1 MHHDIEKMPT
11 SSIIGLGILAVYYAI
26 VEKGQRVFRR
36 SQRKR
41 METAGRQFYSR
52 MWRNAA
58 KAAGGRFE
66 TLENGAVEIAC
77 TGGRIVVRDNITSL
91 DSDNTRT
98 FAGDKN
104 KIRDLCTRTAIPVPN
119 YIVIGIT
126 EFAQALRM
134 LQGSSRSLVVKPAE
148 KTSGGAGVSTNIK
161 SRRALRYAVAWALAY
176 GPRVMVEEQVEG
188 DCYRV
193 LVMDGEVLGTVMRK
207 PPTITGD
214 GVSTIAQLIRQENA
228 MRLQAGLARAQVLI
242 GIDVDM
248 RNTLASKGL
257 SLHSRPADGEVVTLK
272 RVINDNR
279 GSENIPADGRLCS
292 AILDAAC
299 KAAAIAGT
307 RLAGVDIICRDSSV
321 PLNVSGGA
329 IIEVNATP
337 GFYYHYDGGF
347 DCVVPVANQVVARAC
362 KAASQQGPRPASG
375 GAPLQRARL
384 VIDTRW
390 KRAAQVP

>member
-1 MHHDIEKMPT
+1 MEKMPT
-11 SSIIGLGILAVYYAI
+11 SSVVGLCILTIYYAI
-26 VEKGQRVFRR
+26 IQKSQRVFRR

-41 METAGRQFYSR
+41 MEIAGRQFYSR
-52 MWRNAA
+52 MWGTAA
-58 KAAGGRFE
+58 RAAGARFE
-66 TLENGAVEIAC
+66 TLENGAIEIAS

-91 DSDNTRT
+91 DSDNTRA
-98 FAGDKN
+98 FAGDKS
-104 KIRDLCTRTAIPVPN
+104 KIRALCTRTAIPVPN

-134 LQGSSRSLVVKPAE
+134 LRGSSRSLVVKPAE
-148 KTSGGAGVSTNIK
+148 KTSGGSGVSTNIR
-161 SRRALRYAVAWALAY
+161 SESALRDAIAWALAY

-193 LVMDGEVLGTVMRK
+193 LVMDGEVLGTVMRR
-207 PPTITGD
+207 PPTIRGD
-214 GVSTIAQLIRQENA
+214 GVSTVAQLIRRENA
-228 MRLQAGLARAQVLI
+228 MRLRAGLVRAQVLI

-248 RNTLASKGL
+248 RNTLASQGL
-257 SLHSRPADGEVVTLK
+257 SLHSRPTDGEIVTLK

-279 GSENIPADGRLCS
+279 GSENIPANGRLCS

-337 GFYYHYDGGF
+337 GFYYHYDGGC
-347 DCVVPVANQVVARAC
+347 DWAVPVANQVVARAC
-362 KAASQQGPRPASG
+362 KEASTTGPKAGIG
-375 GAPLQRARL
+375 GRTALT
-384 VIDTRW
+384 VNETSY
-390 KRAAQVP
+390 